1 MKRFAVSALVAGGL
15 FLGAVGAAG
24 AAQAT
29 ELYVGPN
36 GAGVTAV
43 DGSGI
48 GVGPNGIS
56 VWMPDAHR
64 DYDGRYYDG
73 GYYDGRHYDR
83 YPNYGHPYRGCFDS
97 YCGR

>member
-48 GVGPNGIS
+48 GVGPDGIS
-56 VWMPDAHR
+56 IWMPDAHR
-64 DYDGRYYDG
+64 DYDGRYHDG
-73 GYYDGRHYDR
+73 HYYDG
-83 YPNYGHPYRGCFDS
+83 YPNYGHPYRGCYDI

>member
-48 GVGPNGIS
+48 GVGPDGIS
-56 VWMPDAHR
+56 IWMPDAHR

-73 GYYDGRHYDR
+73 RYYDR
-83 YPNYGHPYRGCFDS
+83 YPNYGHPYRTCYDS

>member
-48 GVGPNGIS
+48 GVGPDGIS

-64 DYDGRYYDG
+64 DYDG
-73 GYYDGRHYDR
+73 GYYDGRYYDR
-83 YPNYGHPYRGCFDS
+83 YPNYGHPYRTCYDS